1 MTDLVFQQGD
11 TAPRQLI
18 VMLHGVGSSARDM
31 APLGQAL
38 AEGLAEVRVVVADGF
53 DPFDLGGNGR
63 QWFSVRGV
71 TPENRAGRVASAMPR
86 LLDRIEALRLE
97 AGLDPASVGLFGFS
111 QGAIMALAA
120 AAGGYAVG
128 RVVSAAGRLAAP
140 GSTRDAAIAAP
151 AARSRRRRHHHSGS
165 GRAGRG
171 SVAGRR
177 GLRRRVCGGDRP
189 RPWSERGS
197 AAGLP
202 EVVSDPARLTGVRR
216 GVGDLRRRRP
226 GRHPADGR

>member
-86 LLDRIEALRLE
+86 LLDRIEACLQPQ
-97 AGLDPASVGLFGFS
+97 GLDPASVGLFGFS

-140 GSTRDAAIAAP
+140 VLPATPQSPRLLLVHGAADTIIPVQEGRDAA
-151 AARSRRRRHHHSGS
+151 RSLADAGFDVAFAEETGHGHGVSGDQLQASLKWFQTRH
-165 GRAGRG
+165 
-171 SVAGRR
+171 
-177 GLRRRVCGGDRP
+177 D
-189 RPWSERGS
+189 
-197 AAGLP
+197 
-202 EVVSDPARLTGVRR
+202 
-216 GVGDLRRRRP
+216 
-226 GRHPADGR
+226 